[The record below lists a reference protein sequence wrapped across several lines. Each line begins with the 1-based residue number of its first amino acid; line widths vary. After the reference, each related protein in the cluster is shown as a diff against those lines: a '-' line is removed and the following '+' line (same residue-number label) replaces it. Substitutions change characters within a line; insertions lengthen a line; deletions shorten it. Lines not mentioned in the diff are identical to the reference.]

1 MQSKEQMNG
10 LRPYEEI
17 EQLTQEIVQVKQDD
31 PMNHYKMI
39 EKIGEGAF
47 GSVYKCKRLEDGYIT
62 VAKLTSSY
70 MDEK

>member
-1 MQSKEQMNG
+1 M
-10 LRPYEEI
+10 
-17 EQLTQEIVQVKQDD
+17 QVKQDD

-47 GSVYKCKRLEDGYIT
+47 GSVYKCKRLEDGHIT